1 MHNEPSVC
9 FFSEHLALKK
19 GSSKREDDLDEA
31 EKESTEERDMATEQT
46 VNIESDKNDK
56 NDPTNR
62 KAEQVAA
69 DLSEKAKSLKGDI
82 DELAREADK
91 LKSKGKDLEKE

>member
-1 MHNEPSVC
+1 ML

-46 VNIESDKNDK
+46 VNIESVKNDK

-91 LKSKGKDLEKE
+91 LKSKGKDLEKK